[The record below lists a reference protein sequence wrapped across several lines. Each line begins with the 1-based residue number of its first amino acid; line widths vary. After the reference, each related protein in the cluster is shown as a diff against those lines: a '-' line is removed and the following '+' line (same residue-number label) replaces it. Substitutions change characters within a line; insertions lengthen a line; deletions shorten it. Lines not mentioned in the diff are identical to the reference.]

1 MLAPSGLRAPT
12 PRETAGCLPNPVR
25 PRPRQTRCDRGPD
38 QQACDAWWGTGS
50 LWSVQ
55 LRSQGVLR
63 VRVLRRCGRSC
74 VPGQDQ
80 NCIDGAKRSQKGT
93 PHHAYACMA
102 SGSAARDC
110 VTWFVRQVAL
120 DSRIATCVW
129 LPLPLLA
136 VPHTHNGPVWRR
148 RRDGTAWSVALNN
161 NTGRRHLHGSS
172 KQHPLSPPRN
182 WRKQQAAGA
191 ARSRRCACKHI
202 TCSGYI
208 CRPVASKF
216 QGSSSQGTCLCEK
229 RCQLLVGEQGSGA
242 AAAGPLQR
250 RCHRTQ
256 PGQGTRMGTCAA

>member
-1 MLAPSGLRAPT
+1 M
-12 PRETAGCLPNPVR
+12 
-25 PRPRQTRCDRGPD
+25 
-38 QQACDAWWGTGS
+38 
-50 LWSVQ
+50 
-55 LRSQGVLR
+55 LR

-202 TCSGYI
+202 TCSATSAGPWQASSKAAQARGPA
-208 CRPVASKF
+208 CVKSAVSCWSESRVVA
-216 QGSSSQGTCLCEK
+216 LP
-229 RCQLLVGEQGSGA
+229 LLAPCSA
-242 AAAGPLQR
+242 AATGR
-250 RCHRTQ
+250 N
-256 PGQGTRMGTCAA
+256 PGKAREWEPALHDSWC